1 MALLLESAP
10 ICEKGRRFGL
20 PGIYACLSLLIH
32 SWRKRICFVLLIF
45 IPLSV
50 APQQSD
56 DHSCDSSKCK
66 HQDEN
71 PKRKRTARLNVDQV
85 LQRIHRQ
92 RITDGSV
99 ASCSEK
105 SIRKDSTDLPDAVS
119 RMQT

>member
-10 ICEKGRRFGL
+10 ICEKGRRLGL
-20 PGIYACLSLLIH
+20 PGIYAFLFLLIH
-32 SWRKRICFVLLIF
+32 SRRKRICFVLLIF
-45 IPLSV
+45 IPMSIP
-50 APQQSD
+50 PQQPD
-56 DHSCDSSKCK
+56 DHSCDSNKYE

-71 PKRKRTARLNVDQV
+71 PKRKRTARLNVDQA

-119 RMQT
+119 R